1 VDAPDAI
8 TLDEIRGEL
17 RFDDVSFRYG
27 TDDDG
32 AWALRDIDL
41 RVAPGETVA
50 LVGETGAGKS
60 TFAKLVARFYDPT
73 DGAVRVDGHD
83 LRSVTA
89 HSLRSQ
95 MGMVPQE
102 GFLFSGT
109 VRDNLSF
116 GRGGQVTEEQ
126 LRDAARAVGAD
137 DFIMGLPQG
146 YDTEVGE
153 RGVQLSAGQRQL
165 IAFARA
171 LVADPRILVLDEA
184 TANVDVHTE
193 GLIEEGLQ
201 RLVAGRTAIVI
212 AHRLSTIQ
220 HADRIL
226 VMEHGRIGEQGTHDE
241 LLAAGGRYWEL
252 YRDWAE
258 QAAA

>member
-1 VDAPDAI
+1 
-8 TLDEIRGEL
+8 
-17 RFDDVSFRYG
+17 
-27 TDDDG
+27 
-32 AWALRDIDL
+32 
-41 RVAPGETVA
+41 
-50 LVGETGAGKS
+50 
-60 TFAKLVARFYDPT
+60 
-73 DGAVRVDGHD
+73 
-83 LRSVTA
+83 
-89 HSLRSQ
+89 
-95 MGMVPQE
+95 
-102 GFLFSGT
+102 SGT

-116 GRGGQVTEEQ
+116 GQGGRGQIPEEQ

-137 DFIMGLPQG
+137 GFIMALPQG

-193 GLIEEGLQ
+193 SLIEKGLR

-212 AHRLSTIQ
+212 AHRLSTIR
-220 HADRIL
+220 HAARIL
-226 VMEHGRIGEQGTHDE
+226 VMENGRIVEQGTHDE
-241 LLAAGGRYWEL
+241 LLAAEGRYWQL

-258 QAAA
+258 SGAHQSARDLASLDGGRAHD

>member
-1 VDAPDAI
+1 
-8 TLDEIRGEL
+8 
-17 RFDDVSFRYG
+17 
-27 TDDDG
+27 
-32 AWALRDIDL
+32 
-41 RVAPGETVA
+41 
-50 LVGETGAGKS
+50 
-60 TFAKLVARFYDPT
+60 
-73 DGAVRVDGHD
+73 
-83 LRSVTA
+83 
-89 HSLRSQ
+89 

-109 VRDNLSF
+109 VRDNLAF
-116 GRGGQVTEEQ
+116 GRLDATEAQ

-137 DFIMGLPQG
+137 DFIMALPQG

-193 GLIEEGLQ
+193 SLIEEGLR

-212 AHRLSTIQ
+212 AHRLSTIR
-220 HADRIL
+220 HADADPG
-226 VMEHGRIGEQGTHDE
+226 HGVRARSSSRAPTTSCWPPR
-241 LLAAGGRYWEL
+241 AATGSSTATGPSRL
-252 YRDWAE
+252 PA
-258 QAAA
+258 